1 MANRNPEIPEVTEI
15 EIYARNTPGSFP
27 ILKTKCV
34 GIAGCGGLGS
44 NIAVLLARAGIG
56 KLVVADFDTVV
67 PENLN
72 RQHFFIDQIGKL
84 KVDALAETIAKINP
98 KIDFQPVNVNLT
110 PDNIPDVFSDVDV
123 LIEAFDQAEN
133 KSMLID
139 TWTGLQNSKLLI
151 AASGLAGTGNID
163 QIKINRMENLII
175 VGDLKSTPDEG
186 LMAPKVV
193 MVASMQAS
201 LAVEYL
207 LEIK

>member
-1 MANRNPEIPEVTEI
+1 MTNHNPEMPEVAEI
-15 EIYARNTPGSFP
+15 VIYARNAPGSFP
-27 ILKTKCV
+27 ILKTKCA

-44 NIAVLLARAGIG
+44 NIAVLLARAGVG
-56 KLVVADFDTVV
+56 KLIVADFDTVA

-84 KVDALAETIAKINP
+84 KVDALGDTIKRINP
-98 KIDFQPVNVNLT
+98 KINYQPVNVNLT
-110 PDNIPDVFSDVDV
+110 PENIPDVFSNVDV
-123 LIEAFDQAEN
+123 LIEAFDKAEN

-139 TWTGLQNSKLLI
+139 TWTGLQNNKLLI

-163 QIKINRMENLII
+163 KIQINKMENLII
-175 VGDLKSTPDEG
+175 VGDFKSNPDAG

-207 LEIK
+207 LELK

>member
-1 MANRNPEIPEVTEI
+1 MANQNPEIPEET
-15 EIYARNTPGSFP
+15 IYARNIPGSFH

-44 NIAVLLARAGIG
+44 NIAVLLARAGVG
-56 KLVVADFDTVV
+56 KLIVVDYDTVA

-72 RQHFFIDQIGKL
+72 RQHFFIDQIGKP
-84 KVDALAETIAKINP
+84 KVYALGETIKRINP
-98 KIDFQPVNVNLT
+98 KIDFQPVNIKLT
-110 PDNIPDVFSDVDV
+110 HENIPDIFSDVDV
-123 LIEAFDQAEN
+123 LIEAFDEAEN

-139 TWTGLQNSKLLI
+139 TWTSRQNNKLLI
-151 AASGLAGTGNID
+151 AASGLAGIGNID
-163 QIKINRMENLII
+163 KIEINRMENLII
-175 VGDLKSTPDEG
+175 VGDLKSAPDEG

-207 LEIK
+207 LELK